1 MCLEKYLVEQCAPT
15 LASLKTGSL
24 FGVIEDD
31 AGELTRQVAEWQ
43 AQLAPKGLIL
53 TILRYR
59 RGRALIYMGRLSQLK
74 RDLACPGAEELLRS
88 CGYEHEN
95 TEGILRQLRRR
106 VCTCESFPHEI
117 GLFLG
122 YPLTDVLGFIQDGG
136 KTASVGLLA
145 GVRRRAGRPAALQK
159 LPQVQ
164 RGLHPALEPG
174 QERAA
179 AYSGGMRIHSI
190 RTPYSSLSRKEV
202 QQ

>member
-95 TEGILRQLRRR
+95 TEDILRQLRRR

-136 KTASVGLLA
+136 KNSKCT
-145 GVRRRAGRPAALQK
+145 GRCT
-159 LPQVQ
+159 
-164 RGLHPALEPG
+164 EM
-174 QERAA
+174 
-179 AYSGGMRIHSI
+179 S
-190 RTPYSSLSRKEV
+190 RTPSGASKAIASAARSTSGSGTWAGACSSLQWRHKNT
-202 QQ
+202 

>member
-95 TEGILRQLRRR
+95 TEDILRQLRRR

-122 YPLTDVLGFIQDGG
+122 YPPEDVEGFMKHRGRNCKCVGCWKVYGDEEGAVRQFARFKKCRDVYLRLFHGGRSLWQLTV
-136 KTASVGLLA
+136 AS
-145 GVRRRAGRPAALQK
+145 
-159 LPQVQ
+159 
-164 RGLHPALEPG
+164 
-174 QERAA
+174 
-179 AYSGGMRIHSI
+179 
-190 RTPYSSLSRKEV
+190 
-202 QQ
+202 

>member
-95 TEGILRQLRRR
+95 TEDILRQLRRR
-106 VCTCESFPHEI
+106 VCTCESFPHDSYRTAE
-117 GLFLG
+117 
-122 YPLTDVLGFIQDGG
+122 
-136 KTASVGLLA
+136 KTASVPA
-145 GVRRRAGRPAALQK
+145 TGRCTAT
-159 LPQVQ
+159 
-164 RGLHPALEPG
+164 
-174 QERAA
+174 
-179 AYSGGMRIHSI
+179 S
-190 RTPYSSLSRKEV
+190 RTPSGASKAIASAARSTSGSGTWAGACSSSQWRHENT
-202 QQ
+202 

>member
-95 TEGILRQLRRR
+95 TEDILRQLRRR

-122 YPLTDVLGFIQDGG
+122 YPPEDVRGFIEHQAKNCKCTGCWKVYGDVDQARKLFERYRRCTDICCAQLERG
-136 KTASVGLLA
+136 KSI
-145 GVRRRAGRPAALQK
+145 
-159 LPQVQ
+159 
-164 RGLHPALEPG
+164 
-174 QERAA
+174 ERLTVAD
-179 AYSGGMRIHSI
+179 
-190 RTPYSSLSRKEV
+190 
-202 QQ
+202 